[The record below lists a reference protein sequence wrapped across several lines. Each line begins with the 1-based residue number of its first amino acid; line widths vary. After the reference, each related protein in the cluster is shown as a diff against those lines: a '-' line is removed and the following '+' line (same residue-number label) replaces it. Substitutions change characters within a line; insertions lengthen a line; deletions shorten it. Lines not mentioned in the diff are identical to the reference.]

1 MKIAINI
8 YPLRSGHK
16 NRGIGFYTKN
26 LVESL
31 KKDPEIN
38 VQEFTNVS
46 EVKDADLIHYP
57 WFDLF
62 FRSLFIKKNIPTV
75 VTIHDVIPLKFNAH
89 YPIGIK
95 AKINLYLQKLA
106 LKKSSIIIT
115 DSKISKSDIEK
126 FLKINPDKIEVIALA
141 QDKDFRILSQPSL
154 MLAKRQYQL
163 PDQFLLYVGDAN
175 FTKNLPFLIKAFK
188 DLITLPK
195 LNDLKLVLVGEA
207 FLKNVE
213 EINHPELESLKMVN
227 RLIKEGNLEKNILR
241 MGKIE
246 KSDLIA
252 LYNLATIYV
261 QPSIYEGFG
270 LPVLEAM
277 ACGAPVVCSSAG
289 SLKEVG
295 GEAAVYFDPENSEQ
309 FKSIIK
315 EVLENRSLQSKLS
328 NLSLKQAS
336 RFSLEKMILQTKL
349 VYSKILK

>member
-1 MKIAINI
+1 MIKVAVNI
-8 YPLRSGHK
+8 LPLKNAHK
-16 NRGIGFYTKN
+16 NRGIGHYTRN
-26 LVESL
+26 LVEGL
-31 KKDPEIN
+31 KNDPQIKLYE
-38 VQEFTNVS
+38 VTDTNVGD
-46 EVKDADLIHYP
+46 VDIYHYP

-188 DLITLPK
+188 DLIVLPK
-195 LNDLKLVLVGEA
+195 LSDLKLILVGEA

-213 EINHPELESLKMVN
+213 KINHPELESLKMVN